1 MGNGVVFSIKLL
13 NAFKRKGMSYMLRIL
28 KKKPSTFC
36 DVYGVMVSPLLLVP

>member
-28 KKKPSTFC
+28 KKNQALFVTF
-36 DVYGVMVSPLLLVP
+36 ME